1 MPNPAYSNLIQTQT
15 TPISP
20 TSCEEP
26 IDFVVNDSKYEQ
38 LNNNLNTKVKA
49 LKPVILEQLSVIM
62 KTIEVLRF
70 KTEKHRFP
78 AAVFPSDAS
87 QGKLHGDYCEN

>member
-1 MPNPAYSNLIQTQT
+1 
-15 TPISP
+15 
-20 TSCEEP
+20 
-26 IDFVVNDSKYEQ
+26 
-38 LNNNLNTKVKA
+38 
-49 LKPVILEQLSVIM
+49 M